1 MGCSSSLATQ
11 QPGTSF
17 VKVFRRGQQQ
27 QLLLQHQQD
36 NKLQQ
41 QQQENEESPGTT
53 VLDSQ
58 QRQIVQDTWLQ
69 LQPQRANIGKQVF
82 LRIFEVEPR
91 VKTAFKLGST
101 WGDSLINNTTF
112 QKHATRFVDTI
123 GYVVDNVDHLQT
135 EGDPYVLAIG
145 ADHRDR
151 DGFSVRY
158 FDVFVKSLMF
168 VWQQELKED
177 FTPETRDAWETL
189 FEYMAQKTKAGYDIA
204 MKGKDRERQT

>member
-11 QPGTSF
+11 QPGTGF
-17 VKVFRRGQQQ
+17 VKALHRGQQKQ
-27 QLLLQHQQD
+27 QQQGS
-36 NKLQQ
+36 KQQ
-41 QQQENEESPGTT
+41 QQQQQHEASPCTPI
-53 VLDSQ
+53 LDSK
-58 QRQIVQDTWLQ
+58 QRQMVQDTWLQ

-82 LRIFEVEPR
+82 LRIFEVEPL
-91 VKTAFKLGST
+91 VKKAFKLSTT
-101 WGDSLINNTTF
+101 WGDELINNTTF

-123 GYVVDNVDHLQT
+123 GYVVNNVDHLQT

-151 DGFSVRY
+151 AGFSVRY

-168 VWQQELKED
+168 VWQQELKDD
-177 FTPETRDAWETL
+177 FPPETRDAWQTL

-204 MKGKDRERQT
+204 MKGKDS